1 MADDDRDKWHRLPK
15 ISFDKRALT
24 KRMRKVEGATTRHAH
39 KFIIKR
45 WSSVREVQRHVVTWV
60 IVMGLL
66 IAATGLQLMWYQ
78 QSYRINAPAN
88 DGTYAEAVLGSID
101 TLNPLFANT
110 SAEQSAS
117 YLMFSRLLRYDK
129 TGHINYDLATDIKI
143 NDTNTVY
150 TVSIRPDAKWHDGTS
165 LTANDIAFTIS
176 LIKNPNVRSTIT
188 GWDDIVVKVIND
200 TTIEFTLKAT
210 YAAFEHALTFPIVP
224 KHILGSVAPSDIRGN
239 SYSWK
244 PIGSGPF
251 KINDMGV
258 QNVDT
263 TSGRKVI
270 SMIRNEDYYG
280 GTAKLARF
288 QLHNY
293 DTTDAIV
300 HALALNEVNA
310 AADLSP
316 ADIGQVDSK
325 RYIVS
330 SKPIQSGTYAI
341 INTRSEL
348 LSDVVLRRALQLS
361 TNTQAIR
368 DKLPA
373 GTLALDLPFTNG
385 QLTGDVPKALPYD
398 LVSAKK
404 LLDDDG
410 WKLNAQNIR
419 EKDGKQLKLSVITM
433 KDSEFE
439 SVLEIIARQWRT
451 LGIMIETQVVNPTD
465 VKQNIVQNILQ
476 PRNFDVLLY
485 QLNIGADP
493 DVYAYWHSSQI
504 SSQGLNFSNYSNA
517 ISDDAL
523 ASARARVEPALRN
536 AKYITFA
543 KQWLADVPAI
553 GLYQSTAQYASSNNV
568 HSSDK
573 STVLISPVDRY
584 SDVLDWSVGSRSVY
598 KTP

>member
-1 MADDDRDKWHRLPK
+1 
-15 ISFDKRALT
+15 
-24 KRMRKVEGATTRHAH
+24 MRKVEGATTRHAH

-45 WSSVREVQRHVVTWV
+45 WGNVREVQRHVVSWI

-78 QSYRINAPAN
+78 QSYRTSAPADN
-88 DGTYAEAVLGSID
+88 GTYAEAVLGPIN
-101 TLNPLFANT
+101 TLNPLLAST

-117 YLMFSRLLRYDK
+117 NLMFSRLLRYDK
-129 TGHINYDLATDIKI
+129 TGHLNYDLATNIKI
-143 NDTNTVY
+143 NQANTVY
-150 TVSIRPDAKWHDGTS
+150 TISIRPDVKWHDGTS
-165 LTANDIAFTIS
+165 LTANDIAYTVS
-176 LIKNPNVRSTIT
+176 LIKNPNTRTTIT
-188 GWDDIVVKVIND
+188 GWNDIVVKVIDN
-200 TTIEFTLKAT
+200 TTIEFTLRST

-224 KHILGSVAPSDIRGN
+224 KHILGGIAPSSIREN
-239 SYSWK
+239 KFSQD

-251 KINDMGV
+251 KFSFV

-263 TSGRKVI
+263 TSSRKVV
-270 SMIRNEDYYG
+270 SMDRNQDYYG

-288 QLHNY
+288 QLYVY
-293 DTTDAIV
+293 DSTDAIL
-300 HALALNEVNA
+300 HALTLNEVNA

-316 ADIGQVDSK
+316 ADISHIDQK

-330 SKPIQSGTYAI
+330 TKPIQSGTYAI
-341 INTRSEL
+341 INTKSEFL
-348 LSDVVLRRALQLS
+348 KDVALRRALELA
-361 TNTQAIR
+361 TNTKAILS
-368 DKLPA
+368 KMPA

-385 QLTGDVPKALPYD
+385 QITGDVPKAPGYD
-398 LVSAKK
+398 LVGAKK
-404 LLDDDG
+404 YLDDAG

-419 EKDGKQLKLSVITM
+419 EKDGKQLRLSVVTM

-439 SVLEIIARQWRT
+439 SVLEILAGQWRS
-451 LGIMIETQVVNPTD
+451 LGITIETKIVDPTD
-465 VKQNIVQNILQ
+465 VAQNVVQSILQ
-476 PRNFDVLLY
+476 PRNFDILLY

-504 SSQGLNFSNYSNA
+504 SSQGFNFSNYSNA

-523 ASARARVEPALRN
+523 ASARARVEPTLRN

-543 KQWLADVPAI
+543 NQWLADVPAI
-553 GLYQSTAQYASSNNV
+553 GLYQSTAQYVRSDNV
-568 HSSDK
+568 RSSDK
-573 STVLISPVDRY
+573 STVLVTPVDRY